1 MCWWHRACD
10 TRHPAGVLVLC
21 RCRGPRQAAGWRV
34 GREPAAELQASPSA
48 AGLGSLVLWWGSA
61 VSMTIQGTTQSPGL
75 PGTLG
80 RVSYRLSARDDAWFI
95 SLLAIKFLISE
106 K

>member
-1 MCWWHRACD
+1 MQRAE
-10 TRHPAGVLVLC
+10 
-21 RCRGPRQAAGWRV
+21 AAGGRV

-48 AGLGSLVLWWGSA
+48 VGLGSLVLWWGPA
-61 VSMTIQGTTQSPGL
+61 VSMTIQGTTQSPDL

-80 RVSYRLSARDDAWFI
+80 RVSYRLSVRVDAWFI